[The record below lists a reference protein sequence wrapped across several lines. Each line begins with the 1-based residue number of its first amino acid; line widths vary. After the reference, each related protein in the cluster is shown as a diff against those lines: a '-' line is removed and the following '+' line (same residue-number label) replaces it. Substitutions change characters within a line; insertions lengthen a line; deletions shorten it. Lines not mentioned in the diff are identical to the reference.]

1 MGCKDKKGKTPI
13 VFLSKREDCIN
24 LHSEV
29 DGRERIRSL
38 LLFSYMDNSALIRTL
53 TEKVNRLIE
62 AENNLF
68 LVEIRIKPTNNIKV
82 YIDGDQGVSV
92 DKLVGYNRKFYR
104 QLEEEALFPD
114 GDFSLELSSPGLD
127 VPLKLHRQYIKN
139 VGRPVEVVQED
150 GIKEEGVLKA
160 VRETEVELEITKG
173 KGKKAIVSLLTIP
186 LSTIKTTKVQIKF

>member
-1 MGCKDKKGKTPI
+1 M
-13 VFLSKREDCIN
+13 
-24 LHSEV
+24 HSED

-38 LLFSYMDNSALIRTL
+38 LLFSYMDNSALISTL

-62 AENNLF
+62 AEKDLF

-92 DKLVGYNRKFYR
+92 DKLVAYNRKFYR

-127 VPLKLHRQYIKN
+127 EPLKLHRQYIKN
-139 VGRPVEVVQED
+139 VAGR
-150 GIKEEGVLKA
+150 
-160 VRETEVELEITKG
+160 
-173 KGKKAIVSLLTIP
+173 
-186 LSTIKTTKVQIKF
+186 

>member
-1 MGCKDKKGKTPI
+1 MAKIRRGPPI
-13 VFLSKREDCIN
+13 VFWLKRGDCLN
-24 LHSEV
+24 LHSDH

-38 LLFSYMDNSALIRTL
+38 LLFSYMDNSALISTL

-62 AENNLF
+62 AENDLF

-92 DKLVGYNRKFYR
+92 DKLVSYNRKFYR

-127 VPLKLHRQYIKN
+127 EPLKLHRQYVKN
-139 VGRPVEVVQED
+139 VGRPVEVVLED
-150 GIKEEGVLKA
+150 GLKEEGVLKA
-160 VRETEVELEITKG
+160 VRETELDLEVTKG
-173 KGKKAIVSLLTIP
+173 KGKKAVVSLLTIP

>member
-1 MGCKDKKGKTPI
+1 
-13 VFLSKREDCIN
+13 
-24 LHSEV
+24 LHSED

-38 LLFSYMDNSALIRTL
+38 LLFSYMDNSALISTL

-62 AENNLF
+62 AENELF

-92 DKLVGYNRKFYR
+92 DKLVAYNRKFYR

-127 VPLKLHRQYIKN
+127 EPLKLHRQYIKN
-139 VGRPVEVVQED
+139 VGRPVEVVRED

-160 VRETEVELEITKG
+160 VRETELDLEITKG
-173 KGKKAIVSLLTIP
+173 KGKKAVVSELTIP

>member
-1 MGCKDKKGKTPI
+1 
-13 VFLSKREDCIN
+13 
-24 LHSEV
+24 LHSED

-38 LLFSYMDNSALIRTL
+38 LLFSYMDNSALISTL

-62 AENNLF
+62 AENDLF

-92 DKLVGYNRKFYR
+92 DKLVAYNRKFYR

-127 VPLKLHRQYIKN
+127 EPLKLHRQYIKN
-139 VGRPVEVVQED
+139 VGRSVEVVRED

-160 VRETEVELEITKG
+160 VRETELDLEITKG
-173 KGKKAIVSLLTIP
+173 KGKKAVVSELTIP

>member
-1 MGCKDKKGKTPI
+1 
-13 VFLSKREDCIN
+13 
-24 LHSEV
+24 
-29 DGRERIRSL
+29 
-38 LLFSYMDNSALIRTL
+38 MDNSALIRTL

>member
-1 MGCKDKKGKTPI
+1 MATVPI
-13 VFLSKREDCIN
+13 VFWSKQGDCLN
-24 LHSEV
+24 LHSED

-38 LLFSYMDNSALIRTL
+38 LLFSYMDNSALISTL
-53 TEKVNRLIE
+53 KEKVNRLIE
-62 AENNLF
+62 AENDLF

-92 DKLVGYNRKFYR
+92 DKLVAYNRKFYR

-127 VPLKLHRQYIKN
+127 EPLKLHRQYIKN
-139 VGRPVEVVQED
+139 VGRPVEVVRED

-160 VRETEVELEITKG
+160 VRETELDLEVTKG
-173 KGKKAIVSLLTIP
+173 KGKKAVVSLLTIP

>member
-1 MGCKDKKGKTPI
+1 
-13 VFLSKREDCIN
+13 
-24 LHSEV
+24 LHSED

-62 AENNLF
+62 AENDLF

-92 DKLVGYNRKFYR
+92 DKLVAYNRKFYR

-127 VPLKLHRQYIKN
+127 EPLKLHRQYIKN